1 MSSITIT
8 ELAERCGVAVST
20 VSRAM
25 NERTGI
31 SPRTRER
38 ILQVARE
45 TGYVPNAAAKNLKIS
60 STRTVAVV
68 FQGWT
73 SELSNHI
80 LGVVRDQLADA
91 GLDLHPVHV
100 SDQDAN
106 TATIIRLTTERRLAG
121 LVFLGRFG
129 NKLVPDDPSLAD
141 YLAGVGIP
149 VVFCTAM
156 GLLDGAPS
164 VSVDDKSGAAEL
176 HPPPAGPRPPPHRL
190 RPGQRGILPGV
201 GPCLGAALSGLPR
214 RARPRGHRAGGRL
227 AHPQRRSR
235 GHLHDG

>member
-1 MSSITIT
+1 MSEASRSPSSPS
-8 ELAERCGVAVST
+8 AAASPSAF
-20 VSRAM
+20 SRAM

-45 TGYVPNAAAKNLKIS
+45 TGYVPSAAAKNLIS

-121 LVFLGRFG
+121 LVF
-129 NKLVPDDPSLAD
+129 
-141 YLAGVGIP
+141 
-149 VVFCTAM
+149 
-156 GLLDGAPS
+156 
-164 VSVDDKSGAAEL
+164 
-176 HPPPAGPRPPPHRL
+176 
-190 RPGQRGILPGV
+190 
-201 GPCLGAALSGLPR
+201 
-214 RARPRGHRAGGRL
+214 
-227 AHPQRRSR
+227 
-235 GHLHDG
+235 

>member
-149 VVFCTAM
+149 VV
-156 GLLDGAPS
+156 LDRKS
-164 VSVDDKSGAAEL
+164 VV
-176 HPPPAGPRPPPHRL
+176 
-190 RPGQRGILPGV
+190 
-201 GPCLGAALSGLPR
+201 
-214 RARPRGHRAGGRL
+214 
-227 AHPQRRSR
+227 
-235 GHLHDG
+235 